1 MTFFDKYLDFR
12 LSTEVPVSDKPPEHH
27 QFKTAKMESQTA
39 EEMFNNSNS
48 SAHPPPPKKLSLN
61 IHVLENGAVLYACK
75 YCDFQ
80 SKDKMKL
87 LSHEQKQHS
96 VSLNKILETKTNIKI
111 ETSGL
116 NLKPVLEGI
125 KTEQESLKQEFKWQI
140 EGKYSCEHCEYK
152 AERQESVRTHKRAM
166 HEGKK
171 YLCNQCDYKTGWP
184 GDLKLHQKTKH
195 EGIAIV
201 CDQCDYITT
210 RQSNLTVHKKAKHD
224 NVRYPCRHCDY
235 YASYRSHLRI
245 HIKSH
250 EGVTYACDQ
259 CDHKSTQ
266 KSGLNKHKEAKHL
279 NIRKHLCEFCDYKAS
294 SSQSLNYHRKSK
306 HTEK

>member
-1 MTFFDKYLDFR
+1 
-12 LSTEVPVSDKPPEHH
+12 
-27 QFKTAKMESQTA
+27 MEAQIK
-39 EEMFNNSNS
+39 SNS
-48 SAHPPPPKKLSLN
+48 SAQPHKKLSLN
-61 IHVLENGAVLYACK
+61 IYILENGAVLYSCMQ
-75 YCDFQ
+75 CDFQ
-80 SKDKMKL
+80 SEIKIQL
-87 LSHEQKQHS
+87 LSHEQHEHIM
-96 VSLNKILETKTNIKI
+96 SLNKVSDRERKVKQETNDSDL
-111 ETSGL
+111 TS
-116 NLKPVLEGI
+116 VMADI
-125 KTEQESLKQEFKWQI
+125 KTEQKNEIQESLKQEFKWQI

-171 YLCNQCDYKTGWP
+171 YFCNQCDYKTGWP

-245 HIKSH
+245 HIKSLH

-266 KSGLNKHKEAKHL
+266 KSGLTKHKEA
-279 NIRKHLCEFCDYKAS
+279 
-294 SSQSLNYHRKSK
+294 
-306 HTEK
+306 